1 MGCRAA
7 HLHHSTLHVTWAPP
21 KLNRHSRSTSPCV
34 SYTGVALCA
43 AKPTR
48 RFRFGRARLAPPYA
62 AVVVSLRPCSSGTSV
77 CCGCTSGGPTLVSV
91 ASSMHLLRL
100 ALPYFWLHLGGLALV
115 SAASV
120 NASSSA
126 GTSVCFGCTSED
138 RSWFRSHQSMHIP
151 MLRWHLG
158 GPALVSVASVKNPTR
173 RYASVAPRRAGFGF
187 GHISQCTSIC
197 FGGTSA
203 DRPWFRSPHLTRRR
217 NCAPSTLPVA
227 FSQGALQPWSSC
239 TSPVQGRLRLGNA
252 R

>member
-62 AVVVSLRPCSSGTSV
+62 AVVVSLRPCSIGTSV
-77 CCGCTSGGPTLVSV
+77 CCGCTSGGRPWFRSPP
-91 ASSMHLLRL
+91 SMHLLRL
-100 ALPYFWLHLGGLALV
+100 ALPYIWLHLGGLALV
-115 SAASV
+115 SVASV

-138 RSWFRSHQSMHIP
+138 RSWFRSHQSMHI
-151 MLRWHLG
+151 
-158 GPALVSVASVKNPTR
+158 
-173 RYASVAPRRAGFGF
+173 
-187 GHISQCTSIC
+187 SQCTSLC

-203 DRPWFRSPHLTRRR
+203 DRPWFRSPQLRIQH
-217 NCAPSTLPVA
+217 
-227 FSQGALQPWSSC
+227 G
-239 TSPVQGRLRLGNA
+239 GMLRLHLGGPGLVSVTSVNA
-252 R
+252 HP

>member
-62 AVVVSLRPCSSGTSV
+62 AVVVSLRPCSIGTSV
-77 CCGCTSGGPTLVSV
+77 CCGCTSGGRPWFRSPP
-91 ASSMHLLRL
+91 SMHLLRL
-100 ALPYFWLHLGGLALV
+100 ALPYTWLHLGGLALV
-115 SAASV
+115 SVASV
-120 NASSSA
+120 INASSSA
-126 GTSVCFGCTSED
+126 DTSVCFGCTSEG
-138 RSWFRSHQSMHIP
+138 RSWFRSPQSMHIH

-158 GPALVSVASVKNPTR
+158 GPALVSVASVKHP
-173 RYASVAPRRAGFGF
+173 
-187 GHISQCTSIC
+187 
-197 FGGTSA
+197 
-203 DRPWFRSPHLTRRR
+203 TRRR
-217 NCAPSTLPVA
+217 NCATSTLPVA

-239 TSPVQGRLRLGNA
+239 TSPVRGRLRLGNA